1 MGGAEGVGSTWCIV
15 PVRLHLQGLYGPLS
29 MSDASSY
36 PVTPLAAFGL
46 SDAFDNWDAIN
57 AQNLDQ
63 PVQAC
68 AHAKACRHETLG
80 MARLMVVAWSTFG
93 PHPIGCERFA
103 TVSNGLQ
110 RHVVRAGHRCNP
122 GETSLGQNPDKDEG
136 AGQVQPGPQHRVD
149 LRKRSCVTC
158 GSRSLLRVARAQR
171 SWNILW
177 PGDAWSHGVCPQVDV
192 AVRTGGE

>member
-1 MGGAEGVGSTWCIV
+1 VMGGAEGVGSTWCIV
-15 PVRLHLQGLYGPLS
+15 RVRLHLQGLYGPLS

-80 MARLMVVAWSTFG
+80 MAG
-93 PHPIGCERFA
+93 
-103 TVSNGLQ
+103 
-110 RHVVRAGHRCNP
+110 
-122 GETSLGQNPDKDEG
+122 
-136 AGQVQPGPQHRVD
+136 
-149 LRKRSCVTC
+149 
-158 GSRSLLRVARAQR
+158 
-171 SWNILW
+171 
-177 PGDAWSHGVCPQVDV
+177 
-192 AVRTGGE
+192 

>member
-1 MGGAEGVGSTWCIV
+1 VIWSGAEAVMGGAEGVGSTWRMV
-15 PVRLHLQGLYGPLS
+15 PGSTLLQGLYGPLS

-80 MARLMVVAWSTFG
+80 MAG
-93 PHPIGCERFA
+93 
-103 TVSNGLQ
+103 
-110 RHVVRAGHRCNP
+110 
-122 GETSLGQNPDKDEG
+122 
-136 AGQVQPGPQHRVD
+136 
-149 LRKRSCVTC
+149 
-158 GSRSLLRVARAQR
+158 
-171 SWNILW
+171 
-177 PGDAWSHGVCPQVDV
+177 
-192 AVRTGGE
+192 